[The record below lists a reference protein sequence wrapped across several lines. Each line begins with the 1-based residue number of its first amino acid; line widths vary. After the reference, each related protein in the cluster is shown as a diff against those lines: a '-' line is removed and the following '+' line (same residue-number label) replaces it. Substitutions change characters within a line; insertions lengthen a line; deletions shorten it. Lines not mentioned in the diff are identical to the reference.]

1 MTRKGVDTMNYDNS
15 IQHDTTLNLV
25 STCLAN
31 REACGY
37 TGNQC
42 PRCPAEG
49 RCEVANLY
57 VDDQRSVLAIMH
69 AWGGSY
75 A

>member
-1 MTRKGVDTMNYDNS
+1 MIRKGVDTMNYDNFLR
-15 IQHDTTLNLV
+15 HDTTLNLV
-25 STCLAN
+25 ATCLAN
-31 REACGY
+31 RGACGY

-42 PRCPAEG
+42 PRCPVEG
-49 RCEVANLY
+49 RCEAANLY

-69 AWGGSY
+69 AWGGSC